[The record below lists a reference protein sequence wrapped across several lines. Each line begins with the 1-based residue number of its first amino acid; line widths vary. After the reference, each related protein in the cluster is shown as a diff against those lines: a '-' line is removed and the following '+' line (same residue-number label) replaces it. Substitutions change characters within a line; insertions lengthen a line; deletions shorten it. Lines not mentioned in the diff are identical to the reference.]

1 MCGGIRFPYD
11 AALDSALTNAYA
23 PEQLAQFQDS
33 GVVESLFWQAHPVLP
48 AQING
53 TLQLFDWGNREQA
66 LRLPKT
72 GWVRMESLNEGKWDH
87 LRPREVI
94 IPAIAGVEQKVWFT
108 INHGL
113 RGIIVQRD
121 AIERIYVLTIPPTAE
136 YRTLTGHD
144 RMPILIDQDA
154 MHPQEPQTRQIG
166 LGI

>member
-11 AALDSALTNAYA
+11 AALDQALTQVY
-23 PEQLAQFQDS
+23 PTERLEQFKHSA
-33 GVVESLFWQAHPVLP
+33 VVEAFFWQAHPVLP
-48 AQING
+48 ALING
-53 TLQLFDWGNREQA
+53 IPQLFDWGNREDT

-72 GWVRMESLNEGKWDH
+72 GWVRMESLNDGKWDY

-94 IPAIAGVEQKVWFT
+94 IPATAGVEQKVWFT

-121 AIERIYVLTIPPTAE
+121 AIERIYMLTMPPTTE

-144 RMPILIDQDA
+144 RMPILIDQDSV
-154 MHPQEPQTRQIG
+154 HPIEPPNRQHS